1 MRSRPSILLPF
12 AFAAALLLGAAD
24 ALRAEEKT
32 AGTPADAAQR
42 FVGTWRVK
50 GVTTDLRSGDTREI
64 AGIIVLDQKGA
75 GYTGSSE
82 LETKYPAEG
91 GAMDA
96 HVIGTAEGALEGE
109 TLTGKAKNQLVMGMV
124 PGLEAEFA
132 FAPRMVGPRLE
143 SNFKARFRQD
153 GTLLVEIDNR
163 GAQGEAYSPTRTVL
177 YGTKIEESAAQR

>member
-1 MRSRPSILLPF
+1 MRSRPSFLLSF
-12 AFAAALLLGAAD
+12 ALSASLFVAVAPSV
-24 ALRAEEKT
+24 RAEEGKK
-32 AGTPADAAQR
+32 ARPADSAQR

-50 GVTTDLRSGDTREI
+50 GVTTDLRSGDAREI
-64 AGIIVLDQKGA
+64 AGIIVLDQKGG

-109 TLTGKAKNQLVMGMV
+109 TLQGKAKNQLVMGTV
-124 PGLEAEFA
+124 PGLDAEFA

-143 SNFKARFRQD
+143 SDFKARFRQD
-153 GTLLVEIDNR
+153 GTLLVEIENR
-163 GAQGEAYSPTRTVL
+163 PAEGETYSPTRTVL
-177 YGTKIEESAAQR
+177 YGTKVEESAAQR